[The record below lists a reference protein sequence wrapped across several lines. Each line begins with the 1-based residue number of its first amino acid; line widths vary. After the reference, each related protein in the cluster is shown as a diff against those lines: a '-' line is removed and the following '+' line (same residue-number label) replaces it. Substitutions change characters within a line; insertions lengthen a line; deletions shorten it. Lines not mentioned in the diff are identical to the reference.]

1 MSVNEVKRYNAIF
14 SNAEEVD
21 FEPNPIGKW
30 VRANDY
36 DAAIDGQR
44 QMSRD
49 IKFYRERCE
58 GLQARAAQLERD
70 VYFWKSRYNEKC
82 QTVLEVND
90 LKRVMDDLN
99 SSGKSKSDAS

>member
-21 FEPNPIGKW
+21 FEPNPTGKW
-30 VRANDY
+30 VRASDY
-36 DAAIDGQR
+36 DLEIDGQR

-49 IKFYRERCE
+49 IKFYRERSE
-58 GLQARAAQLERD
+58 NLQAIVTQLQKD

-82 QTVLEVND
+82 RMTLEVND
-90 LKRVMDDLN
+90 LKRVMDDMN
-99 SSGKSKSDAS
+99 ASGAKNAR